1 MTVGQVTRFATM
13 DIFYAHLNI
22 LQFIL
27 TRALRT
33 SLEPRLYPN
42 ITASCLFLLVVH
54 SLKLF
59 HFDPQR
65 CHQQIS
71 KRKGLTTTQWCRQQI
86 GGNRKGPT
94 TSDWSIAPALCHTV
108 REPWPRQP
116 EGNIEKKWGR
126 LPAHKAMSP
135 KMTARTKKTVKCLSC
150 WVRQVIADSACREWA
165 VGKWVR
171 CCRRSC
177 SHDRS
182 KRRNLRAYKQRVYWP
197 A

>member
-22 LQFIL
+22 LQFINEGSENV
-27 TRALRT
+27 LRT
-33 SLEPRLYPN
+33 EALSKYYSVLSLPPCCSFTEVISFR
-42 ITASCLFLLVVH
+42 
-54 SLKLF
+54 
-59 HFDPQR
+59 PQR

-71 KRKGLTTTQWCRQQI
+71 KRKGLTTAQWCRQQI

-182 KRRNLRAYKQRVYWP
+182 KRRNLRAYKQGVYWP

>member
-116 EGNIEKKWGR
+116 EGNIEKKMREIASTQGDV
-126 LPAHKAMSP
+126 AQDDGKDKKDGKAFIL
-135 KMTARTKKTVKCLSC
+135 LSTTSYR
-150 WVRQVIADSACREWA
+150 WPRM
-165 VGKWVR
+165 
-171 CCRRSC
+171 
-177 SHDRS
+177 
-182 KRRNLRAYKQRVYWP
+182 QRVGRRQMGKVLSSELP
-197 A
+197 SRQK